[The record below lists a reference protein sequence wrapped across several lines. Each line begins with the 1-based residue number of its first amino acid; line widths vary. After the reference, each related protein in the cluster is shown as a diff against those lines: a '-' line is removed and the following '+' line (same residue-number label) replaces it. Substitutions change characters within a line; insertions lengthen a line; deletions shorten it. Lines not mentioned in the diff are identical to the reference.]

1 MRFNSRYTWE
11 QKFTLHR
18 PHSKRLPVCHCTTE
32 SSVPTNSISLWQKK
46 YYSNHFLWST
56 HQERDDFET
65 LTYKQYIF
73 GLPPSAARGQF
84 FGPKIKVTRF
94 DVRHIDRLET
104 TLMRKLD
111 CMRCGTQFAKN
122 DKDFEEDREREKK
135 RQLILAVKKVE
146 IERFVSCHQEPL
158 AWSLSKSPKVVTL
171 FTTLLFD

>member
-1 MRFNSRYTWE
+1 MWDLIHGTHESKNSHCIGHIPRGCRSATA
-11 QKFTLHR
+11 LLR
-18 PHSKRLPVCHCTTE
+18 ALCRL
-32 SSVPTNSISLWQKK
+32 IQFLFDKKK

-122 DKDFEEDREREKK
+122 DKDFEEDRERERKK
-135 RQLILAVKKVE
+135 DNWYWLSRRWKLSALLVVIRSHWPDPYQKV
-146 IERFVSCHQEPL
+146 L
-158 AWSLSKSPKVVTL
+158 K
-171 FTTLLFD
+171 